1 MSSSSISISGVP
13 ASIIAKLTPMKSDVP
28 SFRVGDTVKVH
39 ARIVEGNKERVQVF
53 QGVVIRRRGRMQP
66 AATFTVRKIS
76 YTVGVER
83 TFLIHSPRI
92 DKIEVVIRGVVR
104 RAKLFYLRDTVGKA
118 SKIRSRLMTSEE
130 VAEAAAAEEAQAA
143 AAAAAAAAK
152 AGEPAA
158 QK

>member
-1 MSSSSISISGVP
+1 MSSSSLSVSGVP
-13 ASIIAKLTPMKSDVP
+13 ASILAKITPSKSDVP

-53 QGVVIRRRGRMQP
+53 QGVVIRRRGRTQP

-76 YTVGVER
+76 YNVGVER

-92 DKIEVVIRGVVR
+92 DKIEVITRGVVR

-118 SKIRSRLMTSEE
+118 GKIRSRLMTAEE
-130 VAEAAAAEEAQAA
+130 IAAAEAAAQAA
-143 AAAAAAAAK
+143 TPAE
-152 AGEPAA
+152 GSEPAA
-158 QK
+158 Q